1 MLSTENL
8 AYLRQKYEEASD
20 PDNPYSVDDFNKEFE
35 HLNVVTNDPRIV
47 VKMVNK
53 SNNED
58 PTFATTG
65 SSGFDIRANIDEP
78 IILMA
83 GERSVVPTG
92 LYFSIPETLELQVRP
107 RSGLAAKNG
116 ITVLNSPGTV
126 DSDYRGEVKVILIN
140 LSNESFK
147 INHGD
152 RIAQGVIAPVMSTQ
166 IMRFEKVENLDE
178 TERGEGGFGSTG
190 KN

>member
-1 MLSTENL
+1 MFSTEEL
-8 AYLRQKYEEASD
+8 EYIRQKYDEAND
-20 PDNPYSVDDFNKEFE
+20 PNNSYSVDDFNKEFE
-35 HLNVVTNDPRIV
+35 HLTGQITDPRVSI
-47 VKMVNK
+47 KLINK

-58 PTFATTG
+58 PSFATSG

-83 GERSVVPTG
+83 GERAVVPTG
-92 LYFSIPETLELQVRP
+92 LYFAIPETLELQVRP

-116 ITVLNSPGTV
+116 ITVLNTPGTV

-140 LSNESFK
+140 LGNESFK

-152 RIAQGVIAPVMSTQ
+152 RIAQGVVAPVMSGHV
-166 IMRFEKVENLDE
+166 MKFEKVESLDE
-178 TERGEGGFGSTG
+178 TQRGEGGFGSTG
-190 KN
+190 SN